1 MPALGTDPESLLDDA
16 DLPSD
21 LDGVVAA
28 VDTAYGRGHLAS
40 HAAARQLVRLAQ
52 LEILNPLPRHL
63 FEGLAELPR
72 RLGCI
77 DPVHRVRRREGV
89 LPAELGPL
97 LVGHPAVVSGVA
109 LAAKRSAISSWG
121 ILGIVA
127 VIGDSDAVADKGFVS
142 PNEAT
147 GLNAE

>member
-1 MPALGTDPESLLDDA
+1 MPALGSDPEPLLDDA

-21 LDGVVAA
+21 LDGVIAA
-28 VDTAYGRGHLAS
+28 VDASDGRVHLAS
-40 HAAARQLVRLAQ
+40 HAAVRQLVRLAQ
-52 LEILNPLPRHL
+52 LEVFNPLPSHL
-63 FEGLAELPR
+63 FKRLAELPR
-72 RLGCI
+72 GLGCV

-89 LPAELGPL
+89 LPADLGLL